1 VGGLLDGLDDKGY
14 PKGGPAGSRRD
25 CTWVYLQV
33 PHFRA
38 FDARIGKVLRVADL
52 TENGRAVPITYEGR
66 SGRQYSS
73 VMAGGGPPIAR
84 NVDESRIGG
93 RWHVFARPTPD
104 SPPAVDYAWQGTMCG

>member
-1 VGGLLDGLDDKGY
+1 LYVGLLA
-14 PKGGPAGSRRD
+14 GP
-25 CTWVYLQV
+25 
-33 PHFRA
+33 PFRA
-38 FDARIGKVLRVADL
+38 FDARIGKVLWVADL

-93 RWHVFARPTPD
+93 RWHVFARPTPNG
-104 SPPAVDYAWQGTMCG
+104 PPAVDCAWQGTMCG